1 MKTGAQ
7 VIAAD
12 HSVLTFPSMGGKVV
26 MVTGAN
32 DGIGRAAALGFARL
46 SATVVM
52 VCRDLERGRIA
63 RDFIKFE
70 SGNDAVELM
79 VADLSSQAAIRQ
91 LVADY
96 ERKHQRLNVPVNN
109 AGVNVKRRTLTAEGL
124 ELNFAVNYLAPFLL
138 TRLLIDIL
146 KVSAPARVINVAS
159 AAEQMG
165 RIDFDDLMSARG
177 YSALRA
183 YSQSKLAMVLF
194 TYELARRLEQSN
206 VTVKCLHPGVIR
218 TKITQGMSGWGALIA
233 LLGRPF
239 AAPPNTAPK
248 PFCTL
253 PALHLWKVSQ
263 ESTSKTNEKRNRLL
277 GRTTSRPAS
286 DFGRSVNS

>member
-1 MKTGAQ
+1 
-7 VIAAD
+7 
-12 HSVLTFPSMGGKVV
+12 
-26 MVTGAN
+26 
-32 DGIGRAAALGFARL
+32 
-46 SATVVM
+46 
-52 VCRDLERGRIA
+52 
-63 RDFIKFE
+63 
-70 SGNDAVELM
+70 M

-91 LVADY
+91 LVADFKR
-96 ERKHQRLNVPVNN
+96 EHQRLNVLVNN

-165 RIDFDDLMSARG
+165 RIDFDDLMSTRG

-194 TYELARRLEQSN
+194 SYELARRIAQSK
-206 VTVKCLHPGVIR
+206 VTVNCLHPGVIR
-218 TKITQGMSGWGALIA
+218 TKITQGMSGWGAVIA

-239 AAPPNTAPK
+239 AASPERGAETILYLASSPRVEGGTGKYFENKREKKSSSRSYDVAAGERLWQISEQLTDSPPERI
-248 PFCTL
+248 
-253 PALHLWKVSQ
+253 S
-263 ESTSKTNEKRNRLL
+263 
-277 GRTTSRPAS
+277 
-286 DFGRSVNS
+286 SVAC